1 MTKEELDEF
10 IRSCSMLM
18 GLMLSEIETQV
29 AKARGAAERL
39 NVALQNVGQAQN
51 FDTVWH
57 DLQVMAEA
65 AASDRVMDF
74 CVRGKM
80 PPPAEIFDLS

>member
-1 MTKEELDEF
+1 MPPNQR
-10 IRSCSMLM
+10 RSTRAFRIAFMISV
-18 GLMLSEIETQV
+18 GV
-29 AKARGAAERL
+29 AVVFFRP
-39 NVALQNVGQAQN
+39 
-51 FDTVWH
+51 
-57 DLQVMAEA
+57 MAEA